1 MANNKY
7 LEEIDDELGLEEET
21 PEEQAP
27 MRSQFLS
34 EANDDAQLEYT
45 PEEPLTET
53 ELQPSAQERYA
64 NVLKQAAAAGPRASD
79 YRAAALSRMFSG
91 IGASTPGYLSK
102 MSQTLYHKPDFSWLG
117 AGQKDL
123 AAIGDYDIKAKEAEK
138 KRLVD
143 KAAGIRQEA
152 LLPGEIAAQEAKSQE
167 AQARLEALK
176 PASKEQLDEYENL
189 TGTRLPANTTRAA
202 LAKFMERALTPM
214 TPYEKEKVRHAEVK
228 TELIKTGQGVSKS
241 EQPVS
246 DTYRKMVAKE
256 LSRIMEED
264 VDLTGMS
271 SNEIRDFASLAKHGR
286 ITPEQKARIKAAIE
300 RNDLRQKEL
309 KDKKEREELAL
320 LVPGIGRALTPDD
333 SKKLKPLAAAQ
344 NRLVAGIDDIA
355 KGYGKLKAESVL
367 KSPILIQ
374 QIGVQ
379 GKDLV
384 MQFKELYGLGAPQ
397 QAELKFLYSL
407 ADSTPKDIIETLLSD
422 RYAGTSIEQKLNKL
436 KEIVK
441 RNVQEEAKVRL
452 RPEEGAETSPTP
464 TQPQQPDG
472 GDQVR
477 VEKISTGRTGSMSK
491 AAFEQ
496 DQKSGNPKY
505 RLIKE

>member
-7 LEEIDDELGLEEET
+7 LEEIDDELDLEEET

-64 NVLKQAAAAGPRASD
+64 NVLKQASAAGPRASD

-91 IGASTPGYLSK
+91 IGASTPGYLSR
-102 MSQTLYHKPDFSWLG
+102 MSQTLYHQPDFSWLG

-123 AAIGDYDIKAKEAEK
+123 ADLGDYDIKAKEAEK
-138 KRLVD
+138 QRLVD
-143 KAAGIRQEA
+143 KAAGIRKEA
-152 LLPGEIAAQEAKSQE
+152 LLPGEMAAQEAKSQE
-167 AQARLEALK
+167 VQARLESLK
-176 PASKEQLDEYENL
+176 PASQEELAAAEQQLGFKVPP
-189 TGTRLPANTTRAA
+189 GTTKKKINDL
-202 LAKFMERALTPM
+202 
-214 TPYEKEKVRHAEVK
+214 
-228 TELIKTGQGVSKS
+228 LISQGVSKS
-241 EQPVS
+241 RAQPEQPVS
-246 DTYRKMVAKE
+246 DTYRKMVAKQ
-256 LSRIMEED
+256 LSRIIGED

-271 SNEIRDFASLAKHGR
+271 SNEIRDYASIAKFGQ
-286 ITPEQKARIKAAIE
+286 ITPEDKERIKLAIE
-300 RNDLRQKEL
+300 RNQLAQQALEGTQARAEKKQEEKEI
-309 KDKKEREELAL
+309 AL
-320 LVPGIGRALTPDD
+320 LVPGLGRALTPDD
-333 SKKLKPLAAAQ
+333 AKKLKPLAAAQ

-355 KGYGKLKAESVL
+355 KDYGKLKAESVL
-367 KSPILIQ
+367 KSPKTVE

-397 QAELKFLYSL
+397 AAELKFLFSL
-407 ADSTPKDIIETLLSD
+407 IDSDPVSIGKTLLSD

-436 KEIVK
+436 KDIVK

-452 RPEEGAETSPTP
+452 RPEEGSETSPTP
-464 TQPQQPDG
+464 TQPKQPAG
-472 GDQVR
+472 G
-477 VEKISTGRTGSMSK
+477 KIKVQKGKEVFLISPDKLEAAK
-491 AAFEQ
+491 AKGYTEV
-496 DQKSGNPKY
+496 
-505 RLIKE
+505 KE